1 MQACK
6 TEPYMRQVFIA
17 RDMLNEA
24 QFERKLYV
32 IRKLVE
38 KAVRESAIQG
48 REHFYIPS
56 LSASTIVYKGL
67 LLPHQMG
74 AYYQDLTDA
83 SMVSALA
90 LVHSRF
96 STNTFPTWPLAHP
109 YRHICHN
116 GEINTLKGNV
126 NWMKARQGRLHS
138 DLFGKD
144 MEKVFRSC
152 TSSKAT
158 RPVSIMRSSFYC
170 WGAGRCPTR

>member
-1 MQACK
+1 
-6 TEPYMRQVFIA
+6 
-17 RDMLNEA
+17 
-24 QFERKLYV
+24 
-32 IRKLVE
+32 
-38 KAVRESAIQG
+38 
-48 REHFYIPS
+48 
-56 LSASTIVYKGL
+56 
-67 LLPHQMG
+67 MG

-144 MEKVFRSC
+144 MEKVFPIVYEQQSDSAC
-152 TSSKAT
+152 LDNALE
-158 RPVSIMRSSFYC
+158 FLLL
-170 WGAGRCPTR
+170 GGRCPTR